1 MATIKITLDPREPAV
16 VGESV
21 KVILELDASLSDDV
35 DRRFEWA
42 VDNKP
47 TTSVSGPRQSD
58 DSTKPQRWLAH
69 WDTSGFPAG
78 PHELKLRYHA
88 DQPPD
93 GGTVTITA
101 TTEVTLVAA
110 PGDKTE
116 ELVKSVVNTAI
127 NVMEERRPSYLGAPL
142 PVSLRRTHVVSSPDE
157 ILWMVIRKSTDRLSF
172 PQYVD
177 FIDTYLCRRGGST
190 DTAAVVGRERTVAE
204 ALSRSRLALP
214 FTGVEAYRKLKAAT
228 EVFMLVNTG
237 VMTDFPALLAELSL
251 SEEERRTGH
260 AIEDPT
266 PGDALGTFESLWDA
280 YLERVNGLRLPRRTR
295 GKPVGEGRTAEA
307 GAERVPRPGDYEALP
322 YLALIRAKLPD
333 VPVVP
338 GLGVQEQDLIECYGI
353 IQRKLSLPVFV
364 ELIWSYWHEEGMLVQ
379 TMNYISRR
387 FQNIRAP
394 GERDPLANLEID
406 PLRPLNNLLWG
417 YVQDE
422 QHRLSILRRAAEY
435 AHEYGFTLHGKA
447 VAGLRAADR
456 RSKFLESFHNLL
468 HQCTQFFR
476 QDDDTTVVA
485 DGFPVL
491 NSVKETHYLLAHG
504 AHNQFGDMPSTSR
517 QEMLMQM
524 WLLARS
530 EMREFLGGRVMVPY
544 PEPWMDRVD
553 AMKALQGWTDTSVV
567 HFHDLAVFG
576 ERLLLSIRYGGW
588 SVVNDAQQAA
598 NWARYWR
605 PDIQSYIHAYRA
617 VTGVDLT
624 ADITDQRR
632 LAERYVAPSE
642 HLRNQLA
649 LQRRK

>member
-1 MATIKITLDPREPAV
+1 MR
-16 VGESV
+16 
-21 KVILELDASLSDDV
+21 
-35 DRRFEWA
+35 
-42 VDNKP
+42 
-47 TTSVSGPRQSD
+47 
-58 DSTKPQRWLAH
+58 
-69 WDTSGFPAG
+69 
-78 PHELKLRYHA
+78 
-88 DQPPD
+88 
-93 GGTVTITA
+93 VTIMA
-101 TTEVTLVAA
+101 NKDVTLIAA
-110 PGDKTE
+110 PADKTE

-177 FIDTYLCRRGGST
+177 FIDTYLCRLGGGT

-204 ALSRSRLALP
+204 ALPRSRLALP

-260 AIEDPT
+260 ALEDPT

-280 YLERVNGLRLPRRTR
+280 YLERVNGLRPPRRTR
-295 GKPVGEGRTAEA
+295 GRPVGEGRTAEA
-307 GAERVPRPGDYEALP
+307 GSERVARPGDYEALP

-338 GLGVQEQDLIECYGI
+338 GPSVQEQDLIECYGI
-353 IQRKLSLPVFV
+353 LQQKLGLPVFV
-364 ELIWSYWHEEGMLVQ
+364 ELIWSYWHEEGMLIQ

-447 VAGLRAADR
+447 VAGLRTADR

-524 WLLARS
+524 WLLARP

-553 AMKALQGWTDTSVV
+553 AMKALHGWTDTSVV

-588 SVVNDAQQAA
+588 SVVSDAQQAA

-624 ADITDQRR
+624 ADITDPRR

-642 HLRNQLA
+642 HLRNRLA